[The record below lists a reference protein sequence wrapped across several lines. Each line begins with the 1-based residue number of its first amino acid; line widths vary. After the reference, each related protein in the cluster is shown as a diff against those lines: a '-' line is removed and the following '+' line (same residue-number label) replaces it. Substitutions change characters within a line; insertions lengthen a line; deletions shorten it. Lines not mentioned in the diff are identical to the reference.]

1 MVGKSFELQA
11 YRSPDNILGTDQKK
25 ELHRLGA
32 TSQTLTHPQ
41 RTGPDLTRP
50 PDRTYRA
57 DCAGLDS
64 QRDEEG
70 PSGSLGP
77 TAIEAADQ
85 TWATSHLGQACD
97 ESRGLGGKLAT
108 GSKLVAT
115 YCVENT
121 VFFMF

>member
-1 MVGKSFELQA
+1 M
-11 YRSPDNILGTDQKK
+11 
-25 ELHRLGA
+25 
-32 TSQTLTHPQ
+32 
-41 RTGPDLTRP
+41 GPDLTRRP
-50 PDRTYRA
+50 PDRTSSAA

-97 ESRGLGGKLAT
+97 ESRSLGGKLAT
-108 GSKLVAT
+108 GSKLVAI

-121 VFFMF
+121 VFIMF